1 MLQHLSAPR
10 GKSRSTRQ
18 GERYVRADLR
28 PDTAKLRIGQSK
40 SIEFVHTAQCR
51 RRICTPAGQSR
62 CDGNPLFDA
71 NVNTAIHTT
80 LLQEKCR
87 RAVGEISLV
96 RLESRQI
103 NRQRD
108 PRLLLGERQRI
119 GECKRLHHRRDF
131 VVAVRSQP

>member
-1 MLQHLSAPR
+1 M
-10 GKSRSTRQ
+10 
-18 GERYVRADLR
+18 
-28 PDTAKLRIGQSK
+28 
-40 SIEFVHTAQCR
+40 
-51 RRICTPAGQSR
+51 
-62 CDGNPLFDA
+62 
-71 NVNTAIHTT
+71 NTAIHTT

-119 GECKRLHHRRDF
+119 SEYKRLHHRRDF